1 MINRTNRQ
9 PSLTRLTMLLLT
21 IGAWCAPA
29 SAQNASHP
37 DAKPELPDNP
47 YISFRDPWRWDIKSQ
62 LFLKSAVVSRDNLA
76 TPGRSIN
83 EEVVTTL
90 WTPGQIE
97 LVFPVVREGGF
108 YWSPNQDIEAEIR
121 LDDVGTASS
130 RGSGRAG
137 SFNFPDQS
145 IDDDNLMILPKFVQ
159 GNDAEYSTWQSWD
172 INGEYRQL
180 HLEHTSHI
188 VCADSV
194 FNDQLARQ
202 LPWPEHWEP
211 RFAAYLTPVV
221 DTVGQPIPDSA
232 ADTIDRLVRGWIGED
247 TDPRDGVQ
255 LDVVKYLTGKVIE
268 HFTVR
273 GQATEFPRQSTGGG
287 SRPSLVVSANTWG
300 GFIVRPANV
309 IANNPQGSR
318 FDLATLLTSVL
329 RSAGV
334 PARTVICINDL
345 EPDQL
350 LNTVALVE
358 FAMHD
363 PERDLTFW
371 VPIDVDRVRLT
382 GGRSSQFQRKWN
394 YFGSHDE
401 LSHMIPISYY
411 FHPPARYDS
420 YDLPLLYGIRATGDS
435 NRLPNYM
442 IQSLLVDP
450 IVTPATANDRRG
462 ND

>member
-1 MINRTNRQ
+1 MINRTNRR

-21 IGAWCAPA
+21 IGACCAPA

-47 YISFRDPWRWDIKSQ
+47 YISFRDPWRWDLNAQ
-62 LFLKSAVVSRDNLA
+62 LFLKSAVVMKDNIS

-83 EEVVTTL
+83 EDVYTTL
-90 WTPGQIE
+90 WQPGRIE
-97 LVFPVVREGGF
+97 LVYPVVRHGAY
-108 YWSPNQDIEAEIR
+108 YWSPNQDIDASIR
-121 LDDVGTASS
+121 LDDVEFATSN
-130 RGSGRAG
+130 RGGRAG
-137 SFNFPDQS
+137 SFNLPDQP
-145 IDDDNLMILPKFVQ
+145 IDDDNLMIVPKFVQ
-159 GNDAEYSTWQSWD
+159 GNDAEYSSWESWD
-172 INGEYRQL
+172 IKGEYRQL
-180 HLEHTSHI
+180 HLKHTSHI
-188 VCADSV
+188 VCADTV

-202 LPWPEHWEP
+202 LPWPETWEP
-211 RFAAYLTPVV
+211 RFAAYLAPIV
-221 DTVGQPIPDSA
+221 DTVGDPIPESA
-232 ADTIDRLVRGWIGED
+232 DETIDRLVRSWIGED
-247 TDPRDGVQ
+247 TDPRQGVQ
-255 LDVVKYLTGKVIE
+255 LDVVKFLTGKVIE

-318 FDLATLLTSVL
+318 LDLAILLTSVL
-329 RSAGV
+329 RSVGV
-334 PARTVICINDL
+334 PARTVICINEL
-345 EPDQL
+345 ESDPL
-350 LNTVALVE
+350 LDTVALVE

-371 VPIDVDRVRLT
+371 VPVDVNRVRLT
-382 GGRSSQFQRKWN
+382 GGRSSQYQRKWN

-411 FHPPARYDS
+411 FHPPARYLS
-420 YDLPLLYGIRATGDS
+420 YDLPMLYGIRAVDKNGV
-435 NRLPNYM
+435 LPGYL